1 MRTKFEYYSEDT
13 LISGRIAA
21 AMVKGVKLHKGRTAT
36 IKHYAAN
43 NQETN
48 RYTYNSIVSQRASS
62 EIYLKGFE
70 ICVKESKPKVFMSSY
85 NLINGEHSSQTKDIQ
100 TYILRD
106 EWGFDGFVMTDWYAT
121 GGMESGKEKYSV
133 AYASGNIKARNDM
146 TMPGSKSDI
155 EDILSA
161 LSNLDHPYHITRATL
176 QLSAKNILNTI
187 LELTKFKQ

>member
-1 MRTKFEYYSEDT
+1 
-13 LISGRIAA
+13 
-21 AMVKGVKLHKGRTAT
+21 MVKDVKLHKGCTAT

-48 RYTYNSIVSQRASS
+48 RYTYNSIVSQRALR

-106 EWGFDGFVMTDWYAT
+106 E
-121 GGMESGKEKYSV
+121 
-133 AYASGNIKARNDM
+133 
-146 TMPGSKSDI
+146 
-155 EDILSA
+155 
-161 LSNLDHPYHITRATL
+161 
-176 QLSAKNILNTI
+176 
-187 LELTKFKQ
+187 